1 MTMGNKKKKTVMV
14 LKDPNFAF
22 PWSKNVRTGWIK
34 FQNRSMRTAIP

>member
-1 MTMGNKKKKTVMV
+1 MTMENKKKNSDGV
-14 LKDPNFAF
+14 KDPNFAF